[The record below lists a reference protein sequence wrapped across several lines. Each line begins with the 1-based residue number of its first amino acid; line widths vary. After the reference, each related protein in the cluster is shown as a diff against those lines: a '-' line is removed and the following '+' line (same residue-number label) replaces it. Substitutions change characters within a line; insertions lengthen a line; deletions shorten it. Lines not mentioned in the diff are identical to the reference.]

1 MAFVLH
7 VDGPRW
13 TGRVHELMDQDR
25 DLVPVIKGNGYGLG
39 PERLAAA
46 AGAANA
52 DVVAVGTALDAAA
65 ISAAYNGTVLVMQ
78 PWHPATSADTSAGPA
93 SITTLAHPDAVTA
106 FGQHRSGAAVVI
118 EVLTSMRRHGVSA
131 EDLAGLLRPLE
142 SLTVKGFALHL
153 PLDIDGDQVRVRET
167 ISWAARLSDAG
178 LDPQVLWVSHL
189 TASELA
195 AVRAALPTMRIRSR
209 VGTSLWIGDTDA
221 FTVEA
226 TVLDVHRVAKGDR
239 VGYRQQAAP
248 KAGYVLVVSGGTAHG
263 VGLEAPVPPRGVVRR
278 GRALVRTG
286 LEVAGRSPSPFRLA
300 GQRLWFAEP
309 PHMQVSM
316 LWLPEDVAPPAI
328 GSPVP
333 CQVRMTTAYFDRIEG
348 I

>member
-7 VDGPRW
+7 VDGARW
-13 TGRVHELMDQDR
+13 SGRVHELIEQDR

-39 PERLAAA
+39 PTRLAATA
-46 AGAANA
+46 RTAEV
-52 DVVAVGTALDAAA
+52 DVVAVGTPLDAESIA
-65 ISAAYNGTVLVMQ
+65 AAYDGTVLVMQ
-78 PWHPATSADTSAGPA
+78 PWHPATAAHPATGPHT
-93 SITTLAHPDAVTA
+93 ITTLAHPEAVA
-106 FGQHRSGAAVVI
+106 AMALHQPGAAVVV
-118 EVLTSMRRHGVSA
+118 EVLTSMRRHGVAA

-142 SLTVKGFALHL
+142 SLTVNGFALHL
-153 PLDIDGDQVRVRET
+153 PLDVSDEQARVRET
-167 ISWAARLSDAG
+167 IAWAARLSDAG
-178 LDPQVLWVSHL
+178 LDPQVLWVSHVN
-189 TASELA
+189 ASELA
-195 AVRAALPTMRIRSR
+195 AIRSALPAIRIRSR
-209 VGTSLWIGDTDA
+209 VGTSLWLGDTEA

-226 TVLDVHRVAKGDR
+226 TVLDVHQVAKGDR
-239 VGYRQQAAP
+239 VGYRQQPAP

-263 VGLEAPVPPRGVVRR
+263 VGLEAPVPPTGVVRR

-316 LWLPEDVAPPAI
+316 LWLPQNVAPPAI
-328 GSPVP
+328 GSPMP
-333 CQVRMTTAYFDRIEG
+333 CHVRMTTAAFDRVEG